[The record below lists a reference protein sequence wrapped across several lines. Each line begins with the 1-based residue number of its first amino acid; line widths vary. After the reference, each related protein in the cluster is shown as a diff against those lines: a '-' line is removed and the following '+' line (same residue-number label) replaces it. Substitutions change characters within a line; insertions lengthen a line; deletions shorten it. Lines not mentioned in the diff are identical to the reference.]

1 MADGALIP
9 LAISLASRKSEQK
22 KRKSR
27 KITKSTT
34 REYSSIMENLCKYY
48 TTKFDEALRTKK

>member
-9 LAISLASRKSEQK
+9 LAISLASRESEQK

-27 KITKSTT
+27 KITKSST
-34 REYSSIMENLCKYY
+34 REYSSIME
-48 TTKFDEALRTKK
+48 